1 MIPPTLTSR
10 AAGLSLCK
18 KILKKK
24 KNKRNSEIQT
34 PGIEKL
40 PSMLTKNNFAL
51 IHVMV
56 EPYFLEERRI
66 KARNLP
72 IIAVEQAIAAC

>member
-1 MIPPTLTSR
+1 MIPPTFDFQGSR
-10 AAGLSLCK
+10 TVPVY
-18 KILKKK
+18 KIFKKKK

-51 IHVMV
+51 IYVMV
-56 EPYFLEERRI
+56 EPYSWKQGGLKLETCP
-66 KARNLP
+66 LL
-72 IIAVEQAIAAC
+72 Q